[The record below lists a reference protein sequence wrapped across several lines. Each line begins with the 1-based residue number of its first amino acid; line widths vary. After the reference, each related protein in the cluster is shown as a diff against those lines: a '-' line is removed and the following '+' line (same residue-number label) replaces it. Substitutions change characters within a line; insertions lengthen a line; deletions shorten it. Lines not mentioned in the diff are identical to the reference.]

1 MEPTPKPICQLIAGK
16 TVCSYH
22 GSLLLT
28 QLLLNITTP
37 RQSAAVTPAIRGEHG
52 KENHVDL
59 VDDLSSYIGRNP
71 NSGGGR
77 SAGGKP
83 ISFTTNTEGDTGAPG
98 PPGVCPD
105 CRQLD
110 FKGDPGEPGT
120 DGQRGPPGTCQPEQC
135 LAASAGLKGVS
146 AIRKLVREELQ
157 VTANG
162 PKGDKGEPGYCGSCG
177 VRTVPSGRTAA
188 GASGQALASTS
199 VRVIATYQAFED
211 IAYAFEEG
219 TLVFTKDEKI
229 LYLKTDYQLN
239 QWIEVANYITTTA
252 SPRLRSM
259 APQLFLPYV
268 VSGKKLRLVALPTKL
283 RGDLYYKNA
292 FSTLGAD
299 YACQDAAMLAGLT
312 KSYFKVFLN
321 GQFNN
326 LDTIVHSSQR
336 ADVPVVNLYGQQLF
350 SSYAD
355 MLRRGAWNS
364 KVQLQDFNGR
374 NLSQWRE
381 HHGLSEILAWQG
393 LRQAQREA
401 NIFSQ
406 DCEGFTNRDPM
417 KLGYAT
423 DLLSGQ
429 LFQSR
434 EITCD
439 ASQVV
444 LCIEAFD
451 ENAVITDP
459 ADYRRRRRRRR

>member
-1 MEPTPKPICQLIAGK
+1 GCIITRSRDDAIDVCGRSAAANHTWYLLQTNYDHWKPPFYQSDGATPKPICQLIAGK

-37 RQSAAVTPAIRGEHG
+37 RTVGDSRPRTIQLEADGQ
-52 KENHVDL
+52 
-59 VDDLSSYIGRNP
+59 
-71 NSGGGR
+71 
-77 SAGGKP
+77 AGGK
-83 ISFTTNTEGDTGAPG
+83 NNQLHDELRDRLDQEDH
-98 PPGVCPD
+98 PD
-105 CRQLD
+105 GSWHSPQ
-110 FKGDPGEPGT
+110 GEPGT

-177 VRTVPSGRTAA
+177 GRTVPSGRTAA

-239 QWIEVANYITTTA
+239 QWIEVARTTL
-252 SPRLRSM
+252 LRSM

-268 VSGKKLRLVALPTKL
+268 VSGKKLRLVALTTKL

-336 ADVPVVNLYGQQLF
+336 ADVPV
-350 SSYAD
+350 
-355 MLRRGAWNS
+355 
-364 KVQLQDFNGR
+364 
-374 NLSQWRE
+374 
-381 HHGLSEILAWQG
+381 
-393 LRQAQREA
+393 
-401 NIFSQ
+401 
-406 DCEGFTNRDPM
+406 
-417 KLGYAT
+417 
-423 DLLSGQ
+423 
-429 LFQSR
+429 
-434 EITCD
+434 
-439 ASQVV
+439 
-444 LCIEAFD
+444 
-451 ENAVITDP
+451 
-459 ADYRRRRRRRR
+459 